1 MDGGTDADMIYSGKG
16 SDTIILRSG
25 DGGSSLTDADIIKD
39 FTDGLDAF
47 GLADGLTFG
56 DLTIAQGTG
65 DFSSHS
71 IISKTSSSEYLAIV
85 EGISS
90 SILTEADF
98 NVI

>member
-1 MDGGTDADMIYSGKG
+1 MDGGTDADTIYSGKG

-47 GLADGLTFG
+47 GLADGLPFG

-65 DFSSHS
+65 DYSNDAL
-71 IISKTSSSEYLAIV
+71 ISVTATSEYLAVV
-85 EGISS
+85 EGLRASV
-90 SILTEADF
+90 LTEVDF
-98 NVI
+98 VGL

>member
-1 MDGGTDADMIYSGKG
+1 MDGGTDADTIYSGKG

-25 DGGSSLTDADIIKD
+25 DGGSSLMDANIIKD

-47 GLADGLTFG
+47 GLADGLNFG
-56 DLTIAQGTG
+56 DLTIAQGIG
-65 DFSSHS
+65 DYSTHT

-90 SILTEADF
+90 SILKEADF

>member
-1 MDGGTDADMIYSGKG
+1 MDGGTDADTIYSGKG

-25 DGGSSLTDADIIKD
+25 DGELSLTDADIIKD
-39 FTDGLDAF
+39 FIDGLDAF

-65 DFSSHS
+65 DYSIHT
-71 IISKTSSSEYLAIV
+71 IISKTSSSEYLALV